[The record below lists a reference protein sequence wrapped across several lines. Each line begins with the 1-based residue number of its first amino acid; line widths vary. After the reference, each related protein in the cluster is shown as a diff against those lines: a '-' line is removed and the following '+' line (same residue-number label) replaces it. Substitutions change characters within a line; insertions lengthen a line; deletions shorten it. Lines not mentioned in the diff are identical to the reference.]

1 MIATKHKLS
10 MLIAG
15 AVLSTFSLGAEVTYA
30 HPGHSPFSPHEITP
44 LSTTAGQDVLVVPP
58 GAPGRPIYSVFT
70 GTSTFLAT
78 GEDTGGQF
86 SFFDLTVRPNGGG
99 PPPHIHSNQDEAFY
113 TLTKLQLLLGNETKV
128 VEPGTFLYVPK
139 GRRHQFLN
147 TTTTTGRLLA
157 LTFPSGF
164 EGFFA
169 EEGRPIIDISNPP
182 PPRTDFTE
190 IAPIG
195 DKYDTQLAFSSEG
208 DITGL
213 RDFVLVPPD
222 ALNRP
227 SFAKAGGLFT
237 SLATEEETGGN
248 FSLFDVALTPET
260 TSLEMNVNSDATQA
274 FYVLDGD
281 VTFQIG
287 DQTTVGTPGT
297 FVYLPQGTPY
307 ALQNRGTSKARTLL
321 LSKQVSVPEPAS
333 GVSLLILGVCGTVS
347 LLKGKQKQQSLQ

>member
-1 MIATKHKLS
+1 MIATKYKLS
-10 MLIAG
+10 TLIAG
-15 AVLSTFSLGAEVTYA
+15 AVVSTFCLAVEVTYA
-30 HPGHSPFSPHEITP
+30 HPGHSPFSPHDITP
-44 LSTTAGQDVLVVPP
+44 LSKTAGQDVLVVPP
-58 GAPGRPIYSVFT
+58 DAPGRPIYSVFT

-99 PPPHIHSNQDEAFY
+99 PPPHTHSNLDEAFY
-113 TLTKLQLLLGNETKV
+113 TLTELQFLLGNETKV
-128 VEPGTFLYVPK
+128 VEPGTFLYIPK

-147 TTTTTGRLLA
+147 TATTTGRLLTF
-157 LTFPSGF
+157 TFPSGF

-190 IAPIG
+190 IAPIA
-195 DKYDTQLAFSSEG
+195 DKYDTKLALGAEG
-208 DITGL
+208 DTTGL
-213 RDFVLVPPD
+213 RDFLLVPPD
-222 ALNRP
+222 APNRL
-227 SFAKAGGLFT
+227 SFAKAGSLFT
-237 SLATEEETGGN
+237 SLATEEETDGN

-260 TSLEMNVNSDATQA
+260 GSLEMNVNSEATQA

-307 ALQNRGTSKARTLL
+307 ALQNRGTSQARTLL
-321 LSKQVSVPEPAS
+321 LSKTASVPEPAS
-333 GVSLLILGVCGTVS
+333 TVSLLILGVCGTVS
-347 LLKGKQKQQSLQ
+347 ILKHKQKQQTW